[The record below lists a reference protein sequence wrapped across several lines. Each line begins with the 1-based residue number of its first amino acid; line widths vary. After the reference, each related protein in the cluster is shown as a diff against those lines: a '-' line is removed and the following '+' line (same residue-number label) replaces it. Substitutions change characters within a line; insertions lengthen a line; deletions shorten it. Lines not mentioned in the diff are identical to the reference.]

1 MSKVVSMFGGYPI
14 HVYVLWGN
22 MCMFIYFLHYIRI
35 CLHRIYKIC
44 ASHAKCAQGIY
55 IYIYVHTTVW
65 IRKLP
70 SPLHLKVFQ
79 ITSTSWHRLSYKD
92 ITSWIIN
99 LGSWRGSRYM
109 EIQLNIQKS
118 SWWWNSGI
126 LGRDHPIGASFNT
139 SPGCKKHR
147 RDKRKPPVLGKSLI
161 LGDLSNFLAHF
172 FIKFCHLPGL
182 LNLLTRVRKKIR
194 LKQLTSFM
202 PIPFPAKKRPRNF
215 DEALT
220 MHIPKKTYQFSL
232 PKKPACFKIKHSPG
246 DSTQFPLKSLSPEC
260 PQHLTP
266 NFCKLWWCNRTHHWS
281 AKNTPLP

>member
-1 MSKVVSMFGGYPI
+1 MSTSYI
-14 HVYVLWGN
+14 QN
-22 MCMFIYFLHYIRI
+22 MCISCKMCTRYL
-35 CLHRIYKIC
+35 
-44 ASHAKCAQGIY
+44 Y

-182 LNLLTRVRKKIR
+182 LNLLTRVRKKD
-194 LKQLTSFM
+194 QT
-202 PIPFPAKKRPRNF
+202 
-215 DEALT
+215 
-220 MHIPKKTYQFSL
+220 
-232 PKKPACFKIKHSPG
+232 
-246 DSTQFPLKSLSPEC
+246 
-260 PQHLTP
+260 
-266 NFCKLWWCNRTHHWS
+266 
-281 AKNTPLP
+281 